1 MPCPY
6 AQLIFDDTNNIK
18 DNEDSD
24 TSSVDELPI
33 TTTTTVNGVGN
44 HHQVIKEPVTYKSYL
59 QTDVLLSMQKCHSH
73 TDPLDNSS
81 PPVHDEHFFLLI
93 HQGKFE
99 IKFSIR

>member
-6 AQLIFDDTNNIK
+6 AQLIFDDTKNIK

-33 TTTTTVNGVGN
+33 PTTTVNGVDN
-44 HHQVIKEPVTYKSYL
+44 HHQLIKEPVTYRSYL
-59 QTDVLLSMQKCHSH
+59 QTDVLLCLQNCHSH
-73 TDPLDNSS
+73 TDPLDNNS

-99 IKFSIR
+99 IKFSFR